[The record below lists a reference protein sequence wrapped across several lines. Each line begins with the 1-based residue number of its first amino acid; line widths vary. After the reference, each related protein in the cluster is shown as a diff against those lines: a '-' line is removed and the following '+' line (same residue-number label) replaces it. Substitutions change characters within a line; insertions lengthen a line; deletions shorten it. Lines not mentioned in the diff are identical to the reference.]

1 MITINLVCVGNI
13 KEKFYTEALLEY
25 QKRLKPFCNFNLIEL
40 KETNFFNPSASEI
53 EKIKQEEGKKILEKM
68 GKFNVLL
75 SIAGKEFSSE
85 ELSSFILN
93 KQSET
98 SQITFI
104 IGGSYG
110 VSREV
115 EEKANFKLSFSRLT
129 FPHQLMRVIF
139 LEQLYRSFTI
149 IHNKG
154 YHK

>member
-1 MITINLVCVGNI
+1 MIAVDLVCVGNI
-13 KEKFYTEALLEY
+13 KEKFYCDAISEY
-25 QKRLKPFCNFNLIEL
+25 QKRLKPFCNFNIIEL
-40 KETNFFNPSASEI
+40 KETNYFNPTLSEI
-53 EKIKQEEGKKILEKM
+53 EKIKQDEGKKIISKL

-75 SIAGKEFSSE
+75 SINGKEFSSE
-85 ELSSFILN
+85 ELANFILK

-98 SQITFI
+98 SKITFI

-115 EEKANFKLSFSRLT
+115 EEKVDFKLSFSQLT

-149 IHNKG
+149 IYNKS